1 MFKYLFGNNT
11 QLGEKEKKKKNTI
24 GNKTKDEKFI
34 MIRKELISELPK
46 YENVEDI
53 QKEEKLKR
61 GKTFIDGRTEKERQN
76 YIARH
81 KVRENWNKSGIH
93 TAGFWSRW
101 ILWNKPTL
109 QESINDVEKRF
120 NIKIINKT

>member
-1 MFKYLFGNNT
+1 MDTYILKKSKRDDKRFVLIMEKLGHKHHFGF
-11 QLGEKEKKKKNTI
+11 KKN
-24 GNKTKDEKFI
+24 GKN
-34 MIRKELISELPK
+34 
-46 YENVEDI
+46 
-53 QKEEKLKR
+53 
-61 GKTFIDGRTEKERQN
+61 GKTFIDGRTEKERLN
-76 YIARH
+76 YLARH
-81 KVRENWNKSGIH
+81 RVRENWNKSGIH

>member
-1 MFKYLFGNNT
+1 MDTYILKKSKRDDKRFVLIMEELGHKHNFG
-11 QLGEKEKKKKNTI
+11 
-24 GNKTKDEKFI
+24 
-34 MIRKELISELPK
+34 
-46 YENVEDI
+46 
-53 QKEEKLKR
+53 LKG

-93 TAGFWSRW
+93 TAGFWAFHL
-101 ILWNKPTL
+101 LWNKPTL
-109 QESINDVEKRF
+109 TESIKDVEKRF

>member
-1 MFKYLFGNNT
+1 MDTYILKKSKRDDKRFVLIMEELGHKHNFG
-11 QLGEKEKKKKNTI
+11 
-24 GNKTKDEKFI
+24 
-34 MIRKELISELPK
+34 
-46 YENVEDI
+46 
-53 QKEEKLKR
+53 LKG

>member
-1 MFKYLFGNNT
+1 MQNENSNKFYIILK
-11 QLGEKEKKKKNTI
+11 GEITVMTKNEEPLDL
-24 GNKTKDEKFI
+24 KTN
-34 MIRKELISELPK
+34 
-46 YENVEDI
+46 YH
-53 QKEEKLKR
+53 LK
-61 GKTFIDGRTEKERQN
+61 RQN

-81 KVRENWNKSGIH
+81 RVRENWNKSGIH